1 MGRRSK
7 LSVQKRKQLVFGLC
21 QSFAS
26 LNTSSEV
33 AEALT
38 DLLTPQ
44 EVEAIAKRLQISAFL
59 VEGKSYQ
66 EIRDDLKVGF
76 STIARVNTW
85 LNLSGEGYRKLLAKR
100 KKEGKKDNLE
110 DQFDPFG
117 WQNIKR
123 RYSLYFWP
131 QLLIEELLKNANER
145 EKKKIHSVFESLE
158 KKGKMFS
165 SEHNKEL
172 YEQFNSTISKK
183 PQSIDIAKKTD
194 NS

>member
-1 MGRRSK
+1 MGRKSK
-7 LSVQKRKQLVFGLC
+7 LSIQKRKQLVLDLC

-26 LNTSSEV
+26 LNTPGEV

-44 EVEAIAKRLQISAFL
+44 EVESIAKRLQIAAFL
-59 VEGKSYQ
+59 VEGKSYD

-85 LNLSGEGYRKLLAKR
+85 LNLSGGGYKKLLSKR
-100 KKEGKKDNLE
+100 KKDDKREDIE

-131 QLLIEELLKNANER
+131 QLLIEELLKNADER

-165 SEHNKEL
+165 SEQNKQL

-183 PQSIDIAKKTD
+183 TD
-194 NS
+194 RS